1 MNFDMLIQELETLT
15 ESPGGVNSF
24 RTLVCNLA
32 VSGRLVEPND
42 FEPNAIESVPRRLKD
57 SFSHSELVNWLQI
70 PLAECVEI
78 YNGNSTSDTEKNRLS
93 KVSDG
98 RPLVATKDVGYGF
111 QPISLET
118 GLKVPFVDTQYKIA
132 PANAVLICLEGGS
145 AGKKMGILGQEVC
158 FGNKLFANVCK
169 PWIDSKYLL
178 ICLLS
183 TGFSSQFQMQLSGI
197 IGGISKAKY
206 GEIRISL
213 PPLSEQK
220 RIVSKVDE
228 LMALCDQLEKQQKH
242 RDNLRTATR
251 KSAIDAISTATTPE
265 ELETAWKRINN
276 NWKVIADTPE
286 SVESLRGLIL
296 GLAVTDRLVE
306 SSNSQLSEH
315 VMSFESPTNIWAA
328 FSPKGWK
335 CLSLEDASDQITD
348 GTHQTPNYVETG
360 VPFLSIKDISSGKLD
375 FSRTRFIS
383 PKEHKKLALR
393 VKPQRGDVLICRIG
407 TLGRAISVDIDEE
420 FSIFVSLGLIRP
432 KEFVNPK
439 FLAMLLNSPISY
451 QQFDAIKAGGS
462 HTVKLNLASLRKFVL
477 WIPSMEVQELIL
489 SKVDELMALCDQL
502 ESELK
507 ARSEVAEKFARSVM
521 RAA

>member
-1 MNFDMLIQELETLT
+1 MNYDTLIQNLETII
-15 ESPGGVNSF
+15 EAPGGMSSF
-24 RTLVCNLA
+24 RALVFNLA
-32 VSGRLVEPND
+32 VSGRLVEQIDLAPSAVD
-42 FEPNAIESVPRRLKD
+42 SVPENLKK
-57 SFSHSELVNWLQI
+57 SFSHADLVDWLLL
-70 PLAECVEI
+70 PLTECVEI
-78 YNGNSTSDTEKNRLS
+78 YNGNSTSATEKNRLA
-93 KVSDG
+93 KVVDG

-111 QPISLET
+111 QPISLDT
-118 GLKVPFVDTQYKIA
+118 GLNVPLVDTQYKIA

-145 AGKKMGILGQEVC
+145 AGKKMGLLSQEVC

-183 TGFSSQFQMQLSGI
+183 SNFSSQFQMQLSGI

-206 GEIRISL
+206 EQIKIPL

-220 RIVSKVDE
+220 RIVAKVDE
-228 LMALCDQLEKQQKH
+228 LMALCDQLEKQQQQ
-242 RDNLRTATR
+242 RNNLRTATR
-251 KSAIDAISTATTPE
+251 KSAIDAISTATTAE

-276 NWKVIADTPE
+276 NWDVIADTPE

-315 VMSFESPTNIWAA
+315 VMSFESPTNIWAT

-335 CLSLEDASDQITD
+335 CLSLEDASNQITD

-383 PKEHKKLALR
+383 PKEHKKLTER

-407 TLGRAISVDIDEE
+407 TLGRAISVDTDEE

-462 HTVKLNLASLRKFVL
+462 HTVKLNLGSLRKYVL

-502 ESELK
+502 EAGLK
-507 ARSEVAEKFARSVM
+507 VRCEVAEKFARSVVS
-521 RAA
+521 AA